1 MIDKIKNELRR
12 RLEASEDGMIEI
24 KMRKSGD
31 VVIIT
36 ASRAAADPLCIF
48 QIKSFKLQAVYALGY
63 YELAMEI
70 ADYDQTVEKQQN
82 LILDLYN
89 FEREKLDSCIT
100 INHPPERKKHMAYD
114 KKQDE
119 EKEIEEKAN
128 ELRRL
133 LRDPDVM
140 HEILKD
146 AYIPAGRS
154 TADMLDEVLQDTD
167 MFGDSKDEA

>member
-1 MIDKIKNELRR
+1 
-12 RLEASEDGMIEI
+12 
-24 KMRKSGD
+24 
-31 VVIIT
+31 
-36 ASRAAADPLCIF
+36 
-48 QIKSFKLQAVYALGY
+48 
-63 YELAMEI
+63 
-70 ADYDQTVEKQQN
+70 
-82 LILDLYN
+82 
-89 FEREKLDSCIT
+89 
-100 INHPPERKKHMAYD
+100 MAYD

-154 TADMLDEVLQDTD
+154 TADMLDEVLQNR
-167 MFGDSKDEA
+167 